1 MTPGATEVVPL
12 PDRLVA
18 RWEVSRLAC
27 VPFSLSILTVWPL
40 VLSVW
45 VFQTLSGLRSAGP
58 ALVVLGGWC
67 VLAGLDVVRSIWV
80 LYHPYASP
88 RWLHAVHAVH
98 AAVGEEVAL
107 GAFAHLIRCHN
118 REPDYVVKRSDMTI
132 AVQVQRNERREAKR
146 RAGGFRL
153 VEVSAP
159 TQPDPKALADA
170 ERRRRARER
179 RAARQARTIA

>member
-1 MTPGATEVVPL
+1 MTSGATQVVPL

-27 VPFSLSILTVWPL
+27 VSFSISILTVWPL

-45 VFQTLSGLRSAGP
+45 VFQTLAGIRSAGP

-67 VLAGLDVVRSIWV
+67 VLSGLDVVRSIWV

-88 RWLHAVHAVH
+88 RWLHAVHA
-98 AAVGEEVAL
+98 AVGEEVAL

-118 REPDYVVKRSDMTI
+118 HEPDYVVKRSDMTI

-153 VEVSAP
+153 VEGSAP